1 MVQTVAA
8 GWSESVCLQCLNAD
22 LGFVNRDAWIV
33 SQKRDCQAALS
44 AESQPDRDVDYDV
57 SLNNVALFDS
67 ATGFANAHPGTD
79 YASCPVT
86 KCVINTGEGTCT
98 GGMGPYGSYITM
110 ATGTPYGVV
119 LA

>member
-1 MVQTVAA
+1 M
-8 GWSESVCLQCLNAD
+8 
-22 LGFVNRDAWIV
+22 
-33 SQKRDCQAALS
+33 
-44 AESQPDRDVDYDV
+44 
-57 SLNNVALFDS
+57 ALFDS

-110 ATGTPYGVV
+110 AASTPYGVV
-119 LA
+119 LAQTDNAGYSLTTFCYACSTYQQDTVLVYKIR